1 MEDFDYW
8 CDDFEYGEHHSTLG
22 KNILAFAVIASII
35 LMMAVVVYNVRHAG
49 LTEGTEVTDKVDDLV
64 TVYDSPSG
72 ILKEG
77 TGTCSECGREGWTIN
92 GDIVCRN
99 ENCPN
104 YGLAAPAENLVE

>member
-8 CDDFEYGEHHSTLG
+8 CDDFKYGEHHSTLG
-22 KNILAFAVIASII
+22 KNILAFAVIVFII
-35 LMMAVVVYNVRHAG
+35 LMMAVVVYNVRTSG
-49 LTEGTEVTDKVDDLV
+49 LIEDMEVADGGGGLE
-64 TVYDSPSG
+64 TVYDTPSG